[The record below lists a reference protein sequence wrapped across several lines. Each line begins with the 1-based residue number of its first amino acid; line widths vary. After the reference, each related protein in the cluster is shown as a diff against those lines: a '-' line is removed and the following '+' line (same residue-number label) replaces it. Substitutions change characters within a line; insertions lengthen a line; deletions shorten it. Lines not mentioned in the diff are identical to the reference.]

1 MRKVAVVFML
11 ALMTG
16 TTARGA
22 VLSLR
27 VSGSPDATALTLAV
41 SETAAI
47 EIILDLEEFEVA
59 GAANIF
65 LDTVQTAPAGDVD
78 GEAFEVLS
86 VLRAGDPD
94 FIWTNKRSFIVPPMD
109 DLEFEDLSPGEGI
122 SLDDLGYHLVAAMAE
137 GDWLGGGTGTPHVLD
152 RIIIHGTAP
161 GTIEVTFE
169 EIPRPPRV
177 FESSAGLDVAFDL
190 GLGDYGRDG
199 GPAVRRDPRPLI
211 VTVTEAGTGD
221 DEPPPG
227 GDDDPGPVADPGP
240 GDDDTG
246 DDGQAVEP
254 ADDDDS
260 AASDEDDG
268 GADDQPGD
276 GDDTATDEPGDAD
289 GPGDDVDQPAD
300 DGDEASDDAVDAAP
314 GTDEESGET
323 EGEDRNDS
331 ATTTARLCGFGAV
344 GGFFMCFL
352 GLFALRPQWGRSRMA
367 P

>member
-1 MRKVAVVFML
+1 MRKVAIAFML

-27 VSGSPDATALTLAV
+27 VSGSPDAAALTLAV

-65 LDTVQTAPAGDVD
+65 LDTVRTAPAGDVD

-86 VLRAGDPD
+86 VLRVGDPD
-94 FIWTNKRSFIVPPMD
+94 FVWTYKRSFIVPPMD
-109 DLEFEDLSPGEGI
+109 GLEFEDLSPGEGI
-122 SLDDLGYHLVAAMAE
+122 SLDDSGYYLVAALAE
-137 GDWLGGGTGTPHVLD
+137 GDSLGGGTGTPHVLD
-152 RIIIHGTAP
+152 RIIIYGTSP

-169 EIPRPPRV
+169 DIPRPPGV

-199 GPAVRRDPRPLI
+199 GPAVRRDPRPLV
-211 VTVTEAGTGD
+211 VTVTEAGTGGD
-221 DEPPPG
+221 DPPPG
-227 GDDDPGPVADPGP
+227 GDDDPGPVDDPGP
-240 GDDDTG
+240 GDD
-246 DDGQAVEP
+246 GQADEP
-254 ADDDDS
+254 ADDDP
-260 AASDEDDG
+260 ASDEDDG
-268 GADDQPGD
+268 GADDEP
-276 GDDTATDEPGDAD
+276 GDDTADDQPGDDADDTAADEPDDVD

-300 DGDEASDDAVDAAP
+300 DADEASDDAVDAASE
-314 GTDEESGET
+314 TDAESGET
-323 EGEDRNDS
+323 DDS
-331 ATTTARLCGFGAV
+331 ATTRPCGFGVV
-344 GGFFMCFL
+344 GGFFMSFL
-352 GLFALRPQWGRSRMA
+352 GLFALRPRWGRSRMA